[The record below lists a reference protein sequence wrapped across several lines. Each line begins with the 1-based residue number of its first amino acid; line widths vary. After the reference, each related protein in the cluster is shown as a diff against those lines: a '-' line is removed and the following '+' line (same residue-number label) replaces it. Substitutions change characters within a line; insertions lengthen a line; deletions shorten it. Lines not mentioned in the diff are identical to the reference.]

1 MSPRAR
7 RRGIVLVALIGVFIS
22 AYLYLYAIGYYGALA
37 CGPGGGC
44 DVVQASSYS
53 RFLGFPVA
61 GWGLGWYVAV
71 LLVAGLGAET
81 ELSGKRWVSAA
92 LLGLAAGGLA
102 FSVYLTALE
111 LWVIRAI
118 CRWCVASAI
127 LTLLIFAMALPEV
140 RGLRRARA
148 G

>member
-1 MSPRAR
+1 MSPLVR
-7 RRGIVLVALIGVFIS
+7 RRGIVLLALIGAFIS

-37 CGPGGGC
+37 CGAGGGC

-61 GWGLGWYVAV
+61 GWGLGWYAAV

-81 ELSGKRWVSAA
+81 GLREKRWVSAA

-102 FSVYLTALE
+102 FSLYLTALE

-118 CRWCVASAI
+118 CRWCVASAL
-127 LTLLIFAMALPEV
+127 LTLLIFALALPEARGV
-140 RGLRRARA
+140 RRMRA